1 IQSHRVIVPDV
12 AAASA
17 AAPVLRRRVSPP
29 RASRAQKM
37 RGRRSMLQRAT
48 GDDGV
53 IAWSAPASI
62 ATAQMPRG
70 DAQLSDS
77 LPPINHYG
85 PPSPLRTS
93 TAMAWSEAE
102 TEPRGKKLQ
111 R

>member
-1 IQSHRVIVPDV
+1 
-12 AAASA
+12 
-17 AAPVLRRRVSPP
+17 
-29 RASRAQKM
+29 M

-70 DAQLSDS
+70 DAQLCDS
-77 LPPINHYG
+77 LPPIIHYG
-85 PPSPLRTS
+85 LPSPLRNS

-102 TEPRGKKLQ
+102 TEPRRKKLQ